1 MVERKKLRICTNK
14 HNRESAH
21 VLAHVLKHVIIIL
34 FPDKTGP
41 QQKEQNQ
48 IESRE
53 DNEIGV

>member
-1 MVERKKLRICTNK
+1 MVERKKLRVCTNK
-14 HNRESAH
+14 RNRESAH
-21 VLAHVLKHVIIIL
+21 VSARVLGHVVIIL

-48 IESRE
+48 IESHE